1 MGLFSAFNGLLRAVE
16 TTAKVIEAGAQS
28 ALTVV
33 EAGAISASKL
43 KIEAALD
50 LCADLGIEVSST
62 EEALLVAQEWANIN
76 KQEEKAKRPSLPA
89 RATANGET
97 AA

>member
-16 TTAKVIEAGAQS
+16 TTAKVVEAGAQS

-50 LCADLGIEVSST
+50 LCADLNITVSST
-62 EEALLVAQEWANIN
+62 EEALLIAQEWANLN
-76 KQEEKAKRPSLPA
+76 KQEEGVKRPTLPA
-89 RATANGET
+89 RSVTP
-97 AA
+97 